1 MPLSHTLLHC
11 PISTYFRLQSTF
23 ILHYNTEDF
32 IILSI
37 VKSIYQKLIMKVS
50 LACVFIATST
60 IAVVVNSEIN
70 PRHRF
75 LKAKASKDSQTKA
88 SKSKSSK
95 SKASKE
101 CTGDAVFNECEGLTN
116 PSTCVVGACRIADGV
131 CVEVCDNGSPPPCLN
146 DPNPG
151 VVCEFDCCKGECC
164 GEDEF
169 CGVLS
174 GCSSKDLCADVDCS
188 GPPDF
193 DRGGTCFSP
202 INAVCNPNTGL
213 CEGVP
218 DNEFCPQTSSQ
229 CSENICGVDG
239 LCLSNDINEGDE
251 CSIVGGNACTIST
264 CKSGSCN
271 SIIKECSIPG
281 GCNGNCNSITG
292 DCVYPTGE
300 TCTLS
305 NNVCLDFGQCTSSG
319 SCVQPFQI
327 PCAFPRGP
335 CQREVCDATDGCNA
349 EDNTNNGG
357 ACGGNPFPAVCC
369 NGECCPAGQ
378 TCQDIGGVSTCGGS

>member
-1 MPLSHTLLHC
+1 MKVWS
-11 PISTYFRLQSTF
+11 IAYAF
-23 ILHYNTEDF
+23 IAA
-32 IILSI
+32 SI
-37 VKSIYQKLIMKVS
+37 V
-50 LACVFIATST
+50 A
-60 IAVVVNSEIN
+60 VVNSEIN

-75 LKAKASKDSQTKA
+75 LKAKASKV

-169 CGVLS
+169 CDDLS

-193 DRGGTCFSP
+193 DRDGTCFSP
-202 INAVCNPNTGL
+202 INAVCNPDTGL
-213 CEGVP
+213 CEGDP
-218 DNEFCPQTSSQ
+218 DDSLCLDPDSQ
-229 CSENICGVDG
+229 CIKAVCGDDG
-239 LCLSNDINEGDE
+239 VCLNMPDDTLSCDDGDPCTLNDRCQD
-251 CSIVGGNACTIST
+251 
-264 CKSGSCN
+264 GSCVAGVP
-271 SIIKECSIPG
+271 KECSISG
-281 GCNGNCNSITG
+281 GCNGNCNSVTG
-292 DCVYPTGE
+292 DCEYPTGE

-327 PCAFPRGP
+327 LCALPVGV
-335 CQREVCDATDGCNA
+335 CQRSSCDPIDGCNA

-369 NGECCPAGQ
+369 NGVCCPAGQ
-378 TCQDIGGVSTCGGS
+378 TCQDIGGVSSCGGS